1 MNPDDITTLIRFNFW
16 ADDRLIRACER
27 LPWDEFARPITPDPG
42 WGSLLGVLVHILDTE
57 FGWRGVLQARD
68 DDKILAESDFS
79 DMAALRARWDVEKA
93 AWLDFVDG
101 LTGAD
106 LEKAYRGE
114 LDDGPN
120 VWQVIVH
127 VITHG
132 IQHRSEAAMVL
143 TGYGHSP
150 GELDFA
156 VFMQENLA

>member
-1 MNPDDITTLIRFNFW
+1 MNPNDMTTLIRFNFW
-16 ADDRLIRACER
+16 ANDRLIRACDR
-27 LPWDEFARPITPDPG
+27 LTWDELTRPITPDPG
-42 WGSLLGVLVHILDTE
+42 WGSLLEVLIHILDTE
-57 FGWRGVLQARD
+57 FGWRAVLQAQD
-68 DDKILAESDFS
+68 ADKILEASDFS
-79 DMAALRARWDVEKA
+79 HMAALKSRWDIEKT
-93 AWLDFVDG
+93 AWLDFVDE

-106 LEKAYRGE
+106 LEKAFRE
-114 LDDGPN
+114 ESHNGPN

-143 TGYGHSP
+143 TGYGYSP